1 VFARRRGACGV
12 GGGVLDLVDGLEIS
26 LCTTRDGW
34 CCQWLLQVNVR
45 AGRLRGCSLDAVVL
59 MAAFWY
65 TGGQVISLCKST
77 MPHTDDGTLH
87 GRRGQCSIRL

>member
-34 CCQWLLQVNVR
+34 CCQWLLQANVR

-65 TGGQVISLCKST
+65 HYRRAGDLAVQVHDASY
-77 MPHTDDGTLH
+77 
-87 GRRGQCSIRL
+87 